1 MLSPVPPLGF
11 GLGPGEDGRV
21 LAEGDAGDLEEGE
34 QVRAVLVPVRQARQ
48 LHQPWQEIGEP
59 VREKT
64 ALLTNI

>member
-1 MLSPVPPLGF
+1 VVRAALPSFHPPTASQLSPVPPLGF

-48 LHQPWQEIGEP
+48 LHQP
-59 VREKT
+59 
-64 ALLTNI
+64 